1 MKKYIACNI
10 EWYTNNDKAIFNQ
23 LPKEMEIPEDVWEEY
38 EDCQDEDIISDYLS
52 DNTGFGLF
60 GFELKVVDYE
70 KEEKI
75 MNNIYDNMELGGTYH
90 NDNGKDYII
99 LAFDKDAD
107 IAIFLNPENSFTPYI
122 GAKYVCFGSWGSG
135 HYFMTL
141 QEACDWF
148 NIETGTEKEIE
159 EDKTRADICVST
171 AFDNST
177 GKLFTYK
184 KLALNGVERIID
196 EILEK
201 DPQAEI
207 DISIDF
213 E

>member
-1 MKKYIACNI
+1 MKKYIAYNI
-10 EWYTNNDKAIFNQ
+10 EWDTDNDKAIFNQ
-23 LPKEMEIPEDVWEEY
+23 LPKEIEIPEEVWKEYEEY
-38 EDCQDEDIISDYLS
+38 EDEDILSDYLS
-52 DNTGFGLF
+52 DETGFCLF
-60 GFELKVVDYE
+60 GYDLKVVDNE

-75 MNNIYDNMELGGTYH
+75 MNKIYNTMEIGNTFH
-90 NDNGKDYII
+90 NNNGKDYII
-99 LAFDKDAD
+99 LAFDKNAD
-107 IAIFLNPENSFTPYI
+107 VAIFLNPKNNFTPYI
-122 GAKYVCFGSWGSG
+122 GAKYVYFDSWGSG
-135 HYFMTL
+135 HYFKTL
-141 QEACDWF
+141 QEACDWL
-148 NIETGTEKEIE
+148 NIETGAEKEVE

-171 AFDNST
+171 AFDNSS